1 METPLVT
8 TYEEACQV
16 TGTDP
21 NALPDVTMLPE
32 EDQKSVIAY
41 CKLIV
46 VAKALNDGW
55 VPDFTDGDQYK
66 YWPWFWVERDSSGA
80 GAGLS
85 YSYAPYAAS
94 GTASYFGSLLCF
106 KTRELAR
113 YAGETFTSL
122 YRDYLLK

>member
-46 VAKALNDGW
+46 LAKALNDGW
-55 VPDFTDGDQYK
+55 VPAFTDGNQPK
-66 YWPWFWVERDSSGA
+66 YWPWFWVERDSYGA
-80 GAGLS
+80 SAGLS
-85 YSYAPYAAS
+85 CTYTNYAAS
-94 GTASYFGSLLCF
+94 HAYANIGSRLCF

>member
-46 VAKALNDGW
+46 VAKALNEGW
-55 VPDFTDGDQYK
+55 VPDFTNGDQYK

-80 GAGLS
+80 SAGLS
-85 YSYAPYAAS
+85 YTNTNH
-94 GTASYFGSLLCF
+94 TASTTDANVGSRLCF